1 MNTKDKIIQ
10 YIRQYKQAR
19 PADLSDSLGVSLSM
33 IHRSLRVLLEK
44 NLIKKTG
51 SAPRVFYM
59 LNNHFVLKAET
70 GVFNL
75 TGYDANLSQ
84 EQDIANK
91 YKTKLPQ
98 TQYGIIEK
106 NFYNL
111 LPDGTEEYGMKA
123 FTNWCLKR
131 KYNVEQKA
139 KEYYESILPFE
150 KSEKEKYAI
159 NVTSKI
165 KDTFKNDSYL
175 DELWYLYPYSIA
187 VFGKTKISQLIF
199 HAKQTQDITLMKRV
213 FSVID
218 NHIHAYID
226 YVKPDAI
233 AFIPPTVPR
242 KKQIMTELKKFL
254 NLSLPEIKIEKIKTG
269 ILVQQ
274 KSLKDL
280 SDRIYN
286 AEHTMVVTSKTN
298 KPYKKLLIIDDFTGS
313 GSTLNEMAKKLKDQ
327 KLAEKVIGLTLTGSI
342 NGFDVLRE
350 I

>member
-1 MNTKDKIIQ
+1 MYT
-10 YIRQYKQAR
+10 
-19 PADLSDSLGVSLSM
+19 ADAYNA
-33 IHRSLRVLLEK
+33 K
-44 NLIKKTG
+44 
-51 SAPRVFYM
+51 
-59 LNNHFVLKAET
+59 
-70 GVFNL
+70 
-75 TGYDANLSQ
+75 LSQ
-84 EQDIANK
+84 K
-91 YKTKLPQ
+91 
-98 TQYGIIEK
+98 QYDIIEK

-111 LPDGTEEYGMKA
+111 LPDGTEEYGVKA
-123 FTNWCLKR
+123 FISWCLKR
-131 KYNVEQKA
+131 KYTVEQKA

-150 KSEKEKYAI
+150 KTEKEKYAI

-199 HAKQTQDITLMKRV
+199 HAKQTQDISLIKRV
-213 FSVID
+213 FFIINND
-218 NHIHAYID
+218 INAYIQ
-226 YVKPDAI
+226 YIKPDAI

-242 KKQIMTELKKFL
+242 KRQIMTELKKFL
-254 NLSLPEIKIEKIKTG
+254 NLNLPEIHIEKIKTG

-286 AEHTMVVTSKTN
+286 AEHTMVITSKTN

-313 GSTLNEMAKKLKDQ
+313 GSTLNEIAKKCKEQ
-327 KLAEKVIGLTLTGSI
+327 GLAQKVIGMTLTGRI
-342 NGFDVLRE
+342 NGFDVLKE

>member
-1 MNTKDKIIQ
+1 MNTEDKIIE
-10 YIRQYKQAR
+10 YIRQNKQAR
-19 PADLSDSLGVSLSM
+19 PSDISNTIDVSLSM
-33 IHRSLRVLLEK
+33 VQRSLKSLLDK
-44 NLIKKTG
+44 NLIQKLG
-51 SAPRVFYM
+51 SAPRVFYT
-59 LNNHFVLKAET
+59 LNKNTDNESVYT
-70 GVFNL
+70 I
-75 TGYDANLSQ
+75 DS
-84 EQDIANK
+84 
-91 YKTKLPQ
+91 YKTKFSQ
-98 TQYGIIEK
+98 NQYDVIEK

-111 LPDGTEEYGMKA
+111 LPDGTEEYGIKA
-123 FTNWCLKR
+123 FINWCIKR

-165 KDTFKNDSYL
+165 KDTFKKDSYL

-199 HAKQTQDITLMKRV
+199 HAKQTQDIALMKRV
-213 FSVID
+213 FLMID
-218 NHIHAYID
+218 SHIHAYID

-254 NLSLPEIKIEKIKTG
+254 NLNLPEIRIEKIKTG
-269 ILVQQ
+269 IMVQQ

-280 SDRIYN
+280 NDRIYN
-286 AEHTMVVTSKTN
+286 AEHTMVVVSKTN
-298 KPYKKLLIIDDFTGS
+298 TPYKKLLIIDDFTGS
-313 GSTLNEMAKKLKDQ
+313 GSTLNEMAKKCKEQ
-327 KLAEKVIGLTLTGSI
+327 GIAVKIIGLTLTGSI
-342 NGFDVLRE
+342 NGFDVMRE

>member
-1 MNTKDKIIQ
+1 MIKNTNTQDNIVA
-10 YIRQYKQAR
+10 YIKQYKQVR
-19 PADLSDSLGVSLSM
+19 PAELADSVGVSLQM
-33 IHRSLRVLLEK
+33 IHRSIKILLEK
-44 NLIKKTG
+44 NIIQKIG
-51 SAPRVFYM
+51 SAPRVFYS
-59 LNNHFVLKAET
+59 LN
-70 GVFNL
+70 
-75 TGYDANLSQ
+75 
-84 EQDIANK
+84 
-91 YKTKLPQ
+91 KTIDTESVNTAKLPQ
-98 TQYGIIEK
+98 NQHDVIEK

-111 LPDGTEEYGMKA
+111 LPDGTEEFGIKA
-123 FTNWCLKR
+123 FINWCIKR

-165 KDTFKNDSYL
+165 KDTFKKDSYL

-199 HAKQTQDITLMKRV
+199 HAKQTQDTTLMKRV
-213 FSVID
+213 FFLID
-218 NHIHAYID
+218 SHIHTYIK
-226 YVKPDAI
+226 YVKPDAV

-254 NLSLPEIKIEKIKTG
+254 NLSLPEIRIEKIKTG
-269 ILVQQ
+269 IMVQQ

-280 SDRIYN
+280 NDRMYN
-286 AEHTMVVTSKTN
+286 AEHTMVITSKTN
-298 KPYKKLLIIDDFTGS
+298 TPYKKLLIIDDFTGS
-313 GSTLNEMAKKLKDQ
+313 GSTLNEMAKKCKEQ
-327 KLAEKVIGLTLTGSI
+327 GIAEKVIGLTLTGSI

>member
-1 MNTKDKIIQ
+1 MIKNTNTQDNIVAYIQ
-10 YIRQYKQAR
+10 QYKQAR
-19 PADLSDSLGVSLSM
+19 PTDLADSIGVSLQM
-33 IHRSLRVLLEK
+33 IHRSLKILLEK
-44 NLIKKTG
+44 NLIKKIG
-51 SAPRVFYM
+51 SAPRVFYI
-59 LNNHFVLKAET
+59 
-70 GVFNL
+70 FNK
-75 TGYDANLSQ
+75 DAKSLRTIEPHN
-84 EQDIANK
+84 
-91 YKTKLPQ
+91 TKFPKNQ
-98 TQYGIIEK
+98 HDVIEK

-111 LPDGTEEYGMKA
+111 LPDGTEEYGIKA
-123 FTNWCLKR
+123 FVNWCEKR
-131 KYNVEQKA
+131 KYNIEQKA
-139 KEYYESILPFE
+139 TEYYSSILPFE

-159 NVTSKI
+159 NVSSKI
-165 KDTFKNDSYL
+165 KDTFKKDSCL

-213 FSVID
+213 FSMID
-218 NHIHAYID
+218 LQMYSFIK

-242 KKQIMTELKKFL
+242 KKQIMKELRKFL
-254 NLSLPEIKIEKIKTG
+254 NLSLPEIHIEKIKTG

-280 SDRIYN
+280 NDRIYN
-286 AEHTMVVTSKTN
+286 AEHTMVVTSKIN

-313 GSTLNEMAKKLKDQ
+313 GSTLNEMAKKCKEQ
-327 KLAEKVIGLTLTGSI
+327 GLAQKVIGLTLTGSI

>member
-1 MNTKDKIIQ
+1 MNTEDKIME
-10 YIRQYKQAR
+10 YIRQNKQAR
-19 PADLSDSLGVSLSM
+19 PTDISNTINVSLSM
-33 IHRSLRVLLEK
+33 VQRSLKSLLYK
-44 NLIKKTG
+44 NLIQKSG
-51 SAPRVFYM
+51 SAPRVFYT
-59 LNNHFVLKAET
+59 LNKNTDNESVYA
-70 GVFNL
+70 
-75 TGYDANLSQ
+75 
-84 EQDIANK
+84 
-91 YKTKLPQ
+91 TKIPQ
-98 TQYGIIEK
+98 NQHEVIEK

-111 LPDGTEEYGMKA
+111 LPDGTEEYGVKA
-123 FTNWCLKR
+123 FINWCNKR
-131 KYNVEQKA
+131 KYNIEQKA

-165 KDTFKNDSYL
+165 KDTFKNDSHL

-199 HAKQTQDITLMKRV
+199 HAKQTQDMALMKRV
-213 FSVID
+213 FLMID
-218 NHIHAYID
+218 SHINAYID

-254 NLSLPEIKIEKIKTG
+254 NLNLPEIRIEKIKTG
-269 ILVQQ
+269 IMVQQ

-280 SDRIYN
+280 NDRMYN
-286 AEHTMVVTSKTN
+286 AEHTMVVNSKTN

-313 GSTLNEMAKKLKDQ
+313 GSTLNEMAKKCKEQ
-327 KLAEKVIGLTLTGSI
+327 GLAERVIGLTLTGSI

>member
-1 MNTKDKIIQ
+1 MIEKNNTQTKIVE
-10 YIRQYKQAR
+10 YIRLNKQAR
-19 PADLSDSLGVSLSM
+19 PTDLADSIGVSLQM
-33 IHRSLRVLLEK
+33 IHRSLKLLLEK
-44 NLIKKTG
+44 TLIKKTG
-51 SAPRVFYM
+51 SSPRVFYM
-59 LNNHFVLKAET
+59 LNKDVENNNIE
-70 GVFNL
+70 
-75 TGYDANLSQ
+75 
-84 EQDIANK
+84 I
-91 YKTKLPQ
+91 YKPKLPKKQ
-98 TQYGIIEK
+98 HDIIEK

-111 LPDGTEEYGMKA
+111 LPDGTEEYGVQA
-123 FTNWCLKR
+123 FINWCLKR
-131 KYNVEQKA
+131 KYNIEQKA

-199 HAKQTQDITLMKRV
+199 HAKQTQDLTLMKRV
-213 FSVID
+213 FSMID
-218 NHIHAYID
+218 NHICAYIA

-242 KKQIMTELKKFL
+242 KKQIMKELEKFL
-254 NLSLPEIKIEKIKTG
+254 NLNLPQIQIEKIKTG

-280 SDRIYN
+280 QDRIYN
-286 AEHTMVVTSKTN
+286 AEHTMVVTSKIN
-298 KPYKKLLIIDDFTGS
+298 KPHKKLLLIDDFTGS
-313 GSTLNEMAKKLKDQ
+313 GSTLNEVTKKCKEQ
-327 KLAEKVIGLTLTGSI
+327 GLAQKVIGLTLTGSI

>member
-1 MNTKDKIIQ
+1 MIKNTNTQDNIIA
-10 YIRQYKQAR
+10 YIQQYKQAR
-19 PADLSDSLGVSLSM
+19 PTDLAESIGVSLQM
-33 IHRSLRVLLEK
+33 IHRSLKILLEK
-44 NLIKKTG
+44 NLIKKSG

-59 LNNHFVLKAET
+59 LNK
-70 GVFNL
+70 NL
-75 TGYDANLSQ
+75 DTESSFAIGA
-84 EQDIANK
+84 

-98 TQYGIIEK
+98 NQYDVIEK

-123 FTNWCLKR
+123 FINWCHKR
-131 KYNVEQKA
+131 KYDVEQKA
-139 KEYYESILPFE
+139 KEYYDSILPFE

-165 KDTFKNDSYL
+165 TDTFKGDSYL

-199 HAKQTQDITLMKRV
+199 HAKQTQDIILMKRV
-213 FSVID
+213 FFMID
-218 NHIHAYID
+218 THIHAYID
-226 YVKPDAI
+226 YVKPDAV

-254 NLSLPEIKIEKIKTG
+254 SLTLPEIHIEKIKTG
-269 ILVQQ
+269 IMVQQ

-280 SDRIYN
+280 NDRIYN
-286 AEHTMVVTSKTN
+286 AEHTMIVTTKIN

-313 GSTLNEMAKKLKDQ
+313 GSTLNEMAKKCKEQ
-327 KLAEKVIGLTLTGSI
+327 GLAQKVIGLTLTGSL